1 MGDEGAAD
9 DRLATPG
16 HGSSPE
22 HGGSPDAPRTPVQPG
37 GHAPPGWLDRV
48 AWARARSGQDCALC
62 ADVHLAVNRF
72 SYLVAEL
79 ERSYVRLPRNQFH
92 PGYTLVAL
100 KRHANEL
107 FELEPAELAGFW
119 AEVAAVARAV
129 DALYRPAK
137 INYGVFGNL
146 CPHIHCHVVPQAA
159 TDDPTRPLD
168 MQPEIRLSE
177 AEYAERVAT
186 LRAALQGQ
194 AGRDEA

>member
-1 MGDEGAAD
+1 MADAGA
-9 DRLATPG
+9 R
-16 HGSSPE
+16 
-22 HGGSPDAPRTPVQPG
+22 
-37 GHAPPGWLDRV
+37 PGWLDPT
-48 AWARARSGQDCALC
+48 AWARARSCQACALC
-62 ADVHLAVNRF
+62 ADIHLEVNRF

-79 ERSYVRLPRNQFH
+79 ERSYVRLPKNQFH

-107 FELEPAELAGFW
+107 YDLAADELAGFW

-146 CPHIHCHVVPQAA
+146 CPHIHCHVVPQAP

-168 MQPEIRLSE
+168 MQPEVALGE
-177 AEYAERVAT
+177 AEYAERVAV
-186 LRAALQGQ
+186 LRAAL
-194 AGRDEA
+194 R